1 LSREAINEEGRP
13 LTQLWASLVADST
26 DPDFPTHEYFVER
39 YVKARASF
47 ADHFAQLSGREN
59 PVDEDHLRAALLTA
73 VWDGLQTQ
81 WLLDPKFEMRRHFE
95 YALVMLSRYSQ
106 FK

>member
-1 LSREAINEEGRP
+1 M
-13 LTQLWASLVADST
+13 
-26 DPDFPTHEYFVER
+26 
-39 YVKARASF
+39 
-47 ADHFAQLSGREN
+47 HFAQLSGREN
-59 PVDEDHLRAALLTA
+59 PVDEDHVRAALLTA